1 MEPIRKARNRTRLV
15 ISKPARPAAGSPLK
29 LPGSALALCILS
41 PHSSRR
47 RIAAGAKRCA
57 PIAAGSGKPGGFPA
71 ALTIG
76 PPPPRPAPPEAL
88 AHVPAL
94 APAGTGGARRGRV
107 QIELP

>member
-57 PIAAGSGKPGGFPA
+57 PIAALLGIGSWLCWGQPHFAFRHRDRHRRQPLAFAGNGQ
-71 ALTIG
+71 
-76 PPPPRPAPPEAL
+76 AL
-88 AHVPAL
+88 AVLDAEER
-94 APAGTGGARRGRV
+94 AMG
-107 QIELP
+107 